1 MRERLCRSQR
11 PDRVVEV
18 ALEAALAAGLLGRR
32 RVLDST
38 PLYDAVATMDTITLI
53 RSAIRGLLATAEA
66 DLAALLRAAI
76 SSGDDYARGGK
87 PVIDWDDTAAREA
100 LVDSRA
106 RDGYALLVVLDGQQR
121 PSEPVTRGDAA
132 AGHGAGP
139 PGNRAWTEPGGSPGR
154 SPFAPV
160 SAEFRSGDKRPVV
173 RRFDVLIA
181 WADGN
186 GKHEHLFPLRRG
198 QARI

>member
-1 MRERLCRSQR
+1 MRERPCRSQR

-66 DLAALLRAAI
+66 DLAALLRAAT

-87 PVIDWDDTAAREA
+87 PVIDWDDTRPGRRWSTPAPGTATPCWWSSTA
-100 LVDSRA
+100 SN
-106 RDGYALLVVLDGQQR
+106 GR
-121 PSEPVTRGDAA
+121 PSRLPEAMRLLATVL
-132 AGHGAGP
+132 GHLETG
-139 PGNRAWTEPGGSPGR
+139 PGR
-154 SPFAPV
+154 NLADRPEGYPSPRYRQNSEA
-160 SAEFRSGDKRPVV
+160 AISGQSCAGST
-173 RRFDVLIA
+173 F
-181 WADGN
+181 
-186 GKHEHLFPLRRG
+186 
-198 QARI
+198 